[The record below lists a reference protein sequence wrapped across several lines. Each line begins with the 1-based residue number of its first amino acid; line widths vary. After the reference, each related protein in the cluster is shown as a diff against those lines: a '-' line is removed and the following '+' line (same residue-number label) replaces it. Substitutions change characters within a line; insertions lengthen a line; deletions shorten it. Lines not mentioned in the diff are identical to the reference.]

1 MEGRIDWLSSLVH
14 FHFPIRAQQ
23 PKKMQL
29 LAFNYGQQV
38 KGFSPIVPAVSLNV
52 DCFESQSSCWWIW
65 KIKASPPLLL
75 HHPWAPPA
83 GNPLSLWWCWKRAR
97 GTSILERHL
106 RITSPSPILHPLD
119 TNTTHLISPVHKDWP
134 LEIWNLD
141 SLHYLAIQ
149 RLIEGSC
156 HLHDVIDILS
166 TLMVVERV
174 QPKDRIVLVFGK
186 LLFKMLFS
194 SWKSISLRFSKVCC
208 DLLSTPLAVGVVGD
222 PISPAHPT
230 SLSLARKI
238 IWAATTFSRPSVK
251 TSCQIK
257 LACSL

>member
-1 MEGRIDWLSSLVH
+1 MEGRIDWLSSLFH

-29 LAFNYGQQV
+29 LEFNYGQQV

-119 TNTTHLISPVHKDWP
+119 TNTTNLISPVHKDW
-134 LEIWNLD
+134 
-141 SLHYLAIQ
+141 
-149 RLIEGSC
+149 
-156 HLHDVIDILS
+156 
-166 TLMVVERV
+166 

-194 SWKSISLRFSKVCC
+194 SWKSISSRFSKVGC
-208 DLLSTPLAVGVVGD
+208 DLLSTLLAVEGVGD
-222 PISPAHPT
+222 SLSPAHST
-230 SLSLARKI
+230 SLSSTRKTI
-238 IWAATTFSRPSVK
+238 STRMW
-251 TSCQIK
+251 
-257 LACSL
+257 